1 MNHETLPVM
10 KSWIAAIRGSPFL
23 GVTMGGGG
31 GGEGVRVNTQ
41 ALSACDQSQYISLA
55 SICDES

>member
-1 MNHETLPVM
+1 MSLEPREQSN
-10 KSWIAAIRGSPFL
+10 L
-23 GVTMGGGG
+23 GPYCLKYRLHNNISKHVEQTS
-31 GGEGVRVNTQ
+31 RVNTK